1 MEVYWVIRVGTLKTC
16 WFSNSVKKY
25 LLYDINIKLC
35 FAATAI
41 ATPGPSACVN
51 LNKPGNVQN
60 PNTFDCYFVNTAL
73 MSWQDAKTT
82 CDNRG
87 MTLASVGN
95 VFDQAFLDT
104 LVVGLNSPVWI
115 GLADNAVGVTKMTP
129 YSMMCVS
136 QNSKQRC
143 LLSWRPSGLVA

>member
-1 MEVYWVIRVGTLKTC
+1 MYLRTKVLSAGIKSMGVYNWVIRVGTLK
-16 WFSNSVKKY
+16 NVLVVKFCQKVLR

-41 ATPGPSACVN
+41 TTPGPSACVN
-51 LNKPGNVQN
+51 LNKPGNVMN

-115 GLADNAVGVTKMTP
+115 GLADNAVGVPK
-129 YSMMCVS
+129 
-136 QNSKQRC
+136 
-143 LLSWRPSGLVA
+143 